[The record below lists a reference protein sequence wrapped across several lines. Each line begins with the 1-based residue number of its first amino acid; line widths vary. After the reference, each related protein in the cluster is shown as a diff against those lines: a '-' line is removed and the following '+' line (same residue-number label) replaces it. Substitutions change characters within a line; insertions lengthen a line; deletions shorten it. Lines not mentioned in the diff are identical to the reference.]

1 MISIHP
7 HMVSTTLLALPAA
20 AAFTRKLIHDR
31 KASRSFAERIN
42 QVEPRAKT
50 LTDKLKTIAGYQ
62 HFGIN
67 D

>member
-1 MISIHP
+1 
-7 HMVSTTLLALPAA
+7 MVNTTLLALPAA

-31 KASRSFAERIN
+31 KASASTNLSTERIN

-50 LTDKLKTIAGYQ
+50 LTNKLKTIVGYQ